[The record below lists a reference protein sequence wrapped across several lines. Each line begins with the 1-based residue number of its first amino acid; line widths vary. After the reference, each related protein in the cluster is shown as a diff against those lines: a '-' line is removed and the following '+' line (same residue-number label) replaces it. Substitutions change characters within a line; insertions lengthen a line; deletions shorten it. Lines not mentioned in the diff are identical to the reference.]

1 MSSLSPYILEKLKR
15 WKRDPLLFALE
26 CLHVTP
32 STQQIE
38 LLQSFAGCKRM
49 TIRSG
54 HGTGKDASASWI
66 ICWFLATR
74 PYAKVICTAPTARQL
89 ADILWSEISKWMRQS
104 AVADDF
110 VIQKD
115 KIYHKDAQKEWWA
128 RAVSTNTRASKEE
141 QSETLAGFHGDHML
155 IVCDEASG
163 IPDPVFI
170 PLEGAMTQEDN
181 KCLLIG
187 NMTQSSGY
195 FYESHFHSTI
205 SKRWN
210 KLHWS
215 SEKSSN
221 VDPSYCEYMA
231 EKYGIDSDVY
241 RIRVLGDAPTEAD
254 DTLIPYSWALQCV
267 GNALPREDSDPK
279 YLGVDVARK
288 GKDKSVIL
296 PRQGFIIDPWEEYQ
310 GMLSDNL
317 MGRIRLKHADY
328 GAEGIAIDE
337 IGVGGPII
345 DTLSGIFKVP
355 NVLGVNVASSSSDG
369 SKFHRLRDEIWWM
382 VRRNCEHGRYS
393 FPDVVCSGGFG
404 KNVIMGEVL
413 AEELSSIKYT
423 HKGSVL
429 HVESKD
435 DMKKRGKISPNIA
448 DALGITEVFA
458 TVARRI
464 FTKKRKKEGRNPDI
478 YPNARR
484 GRRASWRT
492 R

>member
-1 MSSLSPYILEKLKR
+1 MSSLSPYVLEKLRR
-15 WKRDPLLFALE
+15 WKDDPLLFALE
-26 CLHVTP
+26 CLHVKP
-32 STQQIE
+32 STQQVE
-38 LLQSFAGCKRM
+38 LLQSFAKCKRT

-115 KIYHKDAQKEWWA
+115 KIYHKEAQKEWWA

-187 NMTQSSGY
+187 NMTQASGY
-195 FYESHFHSTI
+195 FHESHFHPTI

-210 KLHWS
+210 KLHWRS
-215 SEKSSN
+215 DQSTN
-221 VDPSYCEYMA
+221 VDPEYPIYMA

-241 RIRVLGDAPTEAD
+241 RIRVLGDPPTESE
-254 DTLIPYSWALQCV
+254 DTLIPLAWAEQCI
-267 GNALPREDSDPK
+267 GNDLPREDADPI
-279 YLGVDVARK
+279 YLSVDVARK
-288 GKDKSVIL
+288 GKDKSVIM
-296 PRQGFIIDPWEEYQ
+296 PRQGYIIDPWEEFQ
-310 GMLSDNL
+310 GMLSDDL
-317 MGRIRLKHADY
+317 IGKIRQKHSDL
-328 GAEGIAIDE
+328 GAEGIALDE
-337 IGVGGPII
+337 IGIGGPIVDI
-345 DTLSGIFKVP
+345 LSGTFRVP
-355 NVLGVNVASSSSDG
+355 NVIGVNVSSSSSD
-369 SKFHRLRDEIWWM
+369 STKYHRLRDELWWK
-382 VRRNCEHGRYS
+382 VRRNCERGRYS
-393 FPDVVCSGGFG
+393 FPDILIPGGFG
-404 KNVIMGEVL
+404 KNVVMGQVL
-413 AEELSSIKYT
+413 AEELSSIKYS
-423 HKGSVL
+423 HNGSIL
-429 HVESKD
+429 KVESKD
-435 DMKKRGKISPNIA
+435 DMKARGKISPNIA
-448 DALGITEVFA
+448 DALCISEVYA
-458 TVARRI
+458 TVARKI
-464 FTKKRKKEGRNPDI
+464 FTKARKKEGRNPEI
-478 YPNARR
+478 YPSARR